1 MPTTDVLTDVLETV
15 RVGAACYGRVEAA
28 APWGFGVEADE
39 EDAKFHVVLSGEC
52 WLEVERQEPVHLRGG
67 DLVALPHGHAHAL
80 RDVPSSPIRPLREL
94 FTGSSGKCQASINVG
109 GEGASATLVTGS
121 FHFEDR
127 RNNPLLSVLPP
138 LIVLPGEM
146 SHNVHWLE
154 PTLKFIAC
162 EAASGRPGSQTVV
175 SRLADVLFIQ
185 IVRGY
190 LASLPPGAS
199 GWLGA
204 LGDAQ
209 IGSALGLIHQ
219 SPELDW
225 TVQSLAARVAM
236 SRSAFASRFARLVG
250 EPPLAY
256 VTRWRMQK
264 AAGLLRQ
271 SSATLADIAERV
283 GYDSEAAFSKAFKRA
298 VGSAPGAYRRAAKA
312 SVIPA
317 AAA

>member
-1 MPTTDVLTDVLETV
+1 MPNTDVLTDVLETV
-15 RVGAACYGRVEAA
+15 RVSAACYGRVQAA
-28 APWGFGVEADE
+28 APWGIGVDADE
-39 EDAKFHVVLSGEC
+39 QDAKFHVVLSGEC
-52 WLEVERQEPVHLRGG
+52 WLDLVGQEPVHLRGG
-67 DLVALPHGHAHAL
+67 DLVALPHGHAHSL
-80 RDVPSSPIRPLREL
+80 SDSLGSPIRALTDLIPAV
-94 FTGSSGKCQASINVG
+94 SGKCQPSISIG
-109 GEGASATLVTGS
+109 GEGTPSTLVTGS
-121 FHFEDR
+121 FRFEDR

-138 LIVLPGEM
+138 VIVLPGDK
-146 SHNVHWLE
+146 SRTVHWLE
-154 PTLKFIAC
+154 PTLKFMAC
-162 EAASGRPGSQTVV
+162 EVASGRPGAQTVV

-209 IGSALGLIHQ
+209 VGAALGLIHHH
-219 SPELDW
+219 PELDW

-271 SSATLADIAERV
+271 SSATLAAIAAQV

-298 VGSAPGAYRRAAKA
+298 LGSAPGAYRRSAKVTFEARAA
-312 SVIPA
+312 
-317 AAA
+317 

>member
-15 RVGAACYGRVEAA
+15 RVGAACYGRVEAS
-28 APWGFGVEADE
+28 APWGIGVAADE
-39 EDAKFHVVLSGEC
+39 QDAKFHVLLSGEC
-52 WLEVERQEPVHLRGG
+52 WLDVEGQDAIHLSGG

-80 RDVPSSPIRPLREL
+80 RDLPGSPIRPLTEL
-94 FTGSSGKCQASINVG
+94 VTAPSGKCQSSIITG
-109 GEGASATLVTGS
+109 GDGASATLVTGS

-138 LIVLPGEM
+138 VIVLPGEL
-146 SHNVHWLE
+146 SRNVHWLE

-162 EAASGRPGSQTVV
+162 EAASGRPGAQTVV

-190 LASLPPGAS
+190 LATLPPGAS

-209 IGSALGLIHQ
+209 IGSALSLIHQ

-271 SSATLADIAERV
+271 SSSTLADIAERV

-312 SVIPA
+312 TLVA

>member
-1 MPTTDVLTDVLETV
+1 MPAPTDVLTDVLETV
-15 RVGAACYGRVEAA
+15 RVGAACYGRVEAS
-28 APWGFGVEADE
+28 APWGIGVEADE
-39 EDAKFHVVLSGEC
+39 QDARFHVVLTGEC
-52 WLEVERQEPVHLRGG
+52 WLDIEGQEPVHLHGG
-67 DLVALPHGHAHAL
+67 DLVALPHGHAHVL
-80 RDVPSSPIRPLREL
+80 RDVPSSPARPLSEL
-94 FTGSSGKCQASINVG
+94 ITVSGKCQPSIVTG
-109 GEGASATLVTGS
+109 GDGAPATLVTGS

-138 LIVLPGEM
+138 LIVLPGEL
-146 SHNVHWLE
+146 SRNVHWLE

-162 EAASGRPGSQTVV
+162 EAQSGRPGAQTVV

-190 LASLPPGAS
+190 LATLPAGAS

-204 LGDAQ
+204 LSDAQ
-209 IGSALGLIHQ
+209 IGASLGFIHQ

-225 TVQSLAARVAM
+225 TVQSLAAKVAM

-271 SSATLADIAERV
+271 SSSTLADIAERV

-298 VGSAPGAYRRAAKA
+298 VGMAPGAYRRAAKA
-312 SVIPA
+312 STLAVA
-317 AAA
+317 A